1 MLFAVGSFALHLSG
15 RAPATMLK
23 GGRPSTVK
31 MATELKMPSPLTQ
44 LEQMATMTTLSI
56 DTGDLDIIEA
66 YGKAGLITDATT
78 NPLFVSQAGL
88 SGDKRYVAFVDSAMA
103 YARANAEGPEAQLE
117 LSMDRLAVELGL
129 EIVKLVPGYVST
141 EVDIRASFDTEESL
155 RRARRII
162 AMYEAAGV
170 DRSRILIKLAGTWEG
185 IAAAR
190 ILEKEGIT
198 CNITL
203 IFGFIQA
210 PALHMHSICTAYALH
225 PHTAAY
231 HATATT
237 LQAVAAAQAGARLIS
252 PFPGRIKDWHAA
264 NGGEATYEP
273 SEDPGVVCVSRMHS
287 YYKKYGHE
295 KTICMPASWRP
306 SRGTADPTFAIDEI
320 VALAGV
326 DRMTIGPPLLELL
339 AASTEPLV
347 RMLEPQAASAACADD
362 LVGALAHASNRPLH
376 PAAPNQACAVLRHA
390 DASARRG
397 KPLRGRLPAGAQRGR
412 LRHDQDGRRDQ
423 RLCRRDAQARGE
435 PALEAIAYCGQ
446 HVAPH
451 PRAPPRA
458 DQSLSELYAIS
469 VDRCT

>member
-1 MLFAVGSFALHLSG
+1 
-15 RAPATMLK
+15 
-23 GGRPSTVK
+23 
-31 MATELKMPSPLTQ
+31 MATDLKMPTPLTQ

-66 YGKAGLITDATT
+66 YGKGGLITDATT
-78 NPLFVSQAGL
+78 NPLFVAQAGL
-88 SGDKRYVAFVDSAMA
+88 SGDKRYVAFVDSALA
-103 YARANAEGPEAQLE
+103 YAKENAEGPEAQLE

-210 PALHMHSICTAYALH
+210 
-225 PHTAAY
+225 
-231 HATATT
+231 
-237 LQAVAAAQAGARLIS
+237 VAAGQAGARLIS

-264 NGGEATYEP
+264 NGGEATYTP
-273 SEDPGVVCVSRMHS
+273 TEDPGVVCVARMHS
-287 YYKKYGHE
+287 YYKTYGHE

-306 SRGTADPTFAIDEI
+306 SRGT
-320 VALAGV
+320 
-326 DRMTIGPPLLELL
+326 
-339 AASTEPLV
+339 ST
-347 RMLEPQAASAACADD
+347 
-362 LVGALAHASNRPLH
+362 RPSQLTRSS
-376 PAAPNQACAVLRHA
+376 P
-390 DASARRG
+390 
-397 KPLRGRLPAGAQRGR
+397 
-412 LRHDQDGRRDQ
+412 
-423 RLCRRDAQARGE
+423 
-435 PALEAIAYCGQ
+435 
-446 HVAPH
+446 
-451 PRAPPRA
+451 
-458 DQSLSELYAIS
+458 SLGSTA
-469 VDRCT
+469 